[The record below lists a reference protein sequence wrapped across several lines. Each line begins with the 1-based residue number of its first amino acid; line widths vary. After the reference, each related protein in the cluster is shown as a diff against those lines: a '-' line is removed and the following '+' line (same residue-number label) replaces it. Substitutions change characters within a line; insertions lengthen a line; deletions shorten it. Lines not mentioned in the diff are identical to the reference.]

1 MTYLTLRRQLGRI
14 ERKLDALLA
23 DADIEIEE
31 LQMADAA
38 GEALQAEVEKI
49 DADEQ
54 TELAEI
60 KAGGEAVVTAG
71 EKFAELKALIEKQAT
86 GALSDEEAEKL
97 TTLAGEV
104 DTSIGTAT
112 TELTSHVQELTGD
125 TAGA

>member
-1 MTYLTLRRQLGRI
+1 MTYTITGRRLARI
-14 ERKLDALLA
+14 ERKLDLLLR

-49 DADEQ
+49 DTDEQ

-60 KAGGEAVVTAG
+60 AAGGEAVVEAG
-71 EKFAELKALIEKQAT
+71 TKFSELKALIEKQAS
-86 GALSDEEAEKL
+86 GALSDEEAEKV
-97 TTLAGEV
+97 TALATEV

-112 TELTSHVQELTGD
+112 TALTAHVAELTAD